1 MIRIYLNSERTSL
14 GASGVFVSPEL
25 WDSKSNKIKGRTS
38 EALQA
43 NLQLE
48 NIRAHL
54 SAMYK
59 KMEFDES
66 LSVELIKSKYLGKQS
81 EMDSI
86 IDLFDAYIANQNKLV
101 GISISTTTVK
111 KYDVCKRH
119 FKKFLEENYK
129 RSDLFVKEVKLCDD
143 T

>member
-86 IDLFDAYIANQNKLV
+86 IDPGHPHQIF
-101 GISISTTTVK
+101 SS
-111 KYDVCKRH
+111 
-119 FKKFLEENYK
+119 FL
-129 RSDLFVKEVKLCDD
+129 R
-143 T
+143 

>member
-66 LSVELIKSKYLGKQS
+66 LSVELIKSKYLGKQ
-81 EMDSI
+81 
-86 IDLFDAYIANQNKLV
+86 IALLTSLMRILPIKTNLWVFPYPLQ
-101 GISISTTTVK
+101 
-111 KYDVCKRH
+111 
-119 FKKFLEENYK
+119 
-129 RSDLFVKEVKLCDD
+129 RSKNMTFARD
-143 T
+143 TSKSL